1 MFAMEDETELDTNAE
16 ASVEDDVADI
26 RFEQDV
32 VEIEADG
39 RDLDDGVESVD
50 RTLDDVSTLS
60 DIGDVME
67 ESVENGEGLDEDTA
81 EITQIAV
88 ESIYRRLGLRK
99 AKPMPSLESFSTK
112 NTRVHATRIALEE
125 TRSQIGKIGS
135 RLVEWIQRMI
145 QHVVDMVKKAWIAIT
160 QWGLKKR
167 VDAVVAA
174 AKALKDDS
182 AKKVSGI
189 ENAALGKVFNEKG
202 HIVDASSVYGFVERT
217 TKFISAVR
225 EAIDAAIQNQTK
237 FEGIAKNVTSNV
249 TLDEM
254 VIDINKLQK
263 AIDDTTELDLSRFV
277 NQIQLKIQTAF
288 GSSDAQRATFYKLV
302 QSVGSATPSTVV
314 ELATANDLKDVADA
328 IGELHTSL
336 EAITKDVGKLTTI
349 SKSVNKAI
357 DKIEA
362 DTAKQTDAVDVSKK
376 INLYK
381 QTLVA
386 EINLLNALIGKAISI
401 GTITAK
407 AAIQYCNVS
416 LKAHDAPASSDKK
429 PSPTAA

>member
-1 MFAMEDETELDTNAE
+1 MSKYARGLMFAMEDETELDTNAE

-32 VEIEADG
+32 AEIEADG

-217 TKFISAVR
+217 T
-225 EAIDAAIQNQTK
+225 
-237 FEGIAKNVTSNV
+237 
-249 TLDEM
+249 
-254 VIDINKLQK
+254 
-263 AIDDTTELDLSRFV
+263 
-277 NQIQLKIQTAF
+277 
-288 GSSDAQRATFYKLV
+288 
-302 QSVGSATPSTVV
+302 
-314 ELATANDLKDVADA
+314 
-328 IGELHTSL
+328 
-336 EAITKDVGKLTTI
+336 
-349 SKSVNKAI
+349 
-357 DKIEA
+357 
-362 DTAKQTDAVDVSKK
+362 
-376 INLYK
+376 
-381 QTLVA
+381 
-386 EINLLNALIGKAISI
+386 
-401 GTITAK
+401 
-407 AAIQYCNVS
+407 
-416 LKAHDAPASSDKK
+416 
-429 PSPTAA
+429 